1 VVNLQ
6 GRTVAPGF
14 RDRRVE
20 ISAVEALATVVG
32 GRIAHGRMGLG

>member
-1 VVNLQ
+1 MNLQ

-20 ISAVEALATVVG
+20 ISAVEALATVAG
-32 GRIAHGRMGLG
+32 GGVAHDRTGLG